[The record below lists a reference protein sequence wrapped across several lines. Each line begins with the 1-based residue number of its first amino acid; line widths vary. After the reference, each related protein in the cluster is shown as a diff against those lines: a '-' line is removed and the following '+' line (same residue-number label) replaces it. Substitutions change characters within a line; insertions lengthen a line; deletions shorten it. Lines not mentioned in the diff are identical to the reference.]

1 MQNCLGIGSRRQDK
15 DFIQGRCF
23 GRPSA
28 TMEQEQKFRV
38 CAKNWLEQW
47 IAKSRLEK
55 WGGVETGGGE
65 AQKAH

>member
-1 MQNCLGIGSRRQDK
+1 MAGQVLPWSKNKSL
-15 DFIQGRCF
+15 
-23 GRPSA
+23 
-28 TMEQEQKFRV
+28 FRV

-47 IAKSRLEK
+47 LAKSRLEK